1 MIVLSDSVDRT
12 ITFSFFWTKHRNV
25 TNGRMADERTNLP
38 WLLQR
43 SALRAMRSGT
53 RC

>member
-12 ITFSFFWTKHRNV
+12 IVSSFFWTKHRN
-25 TNGRMADERTNLP
+25 TTDGRTDLP

-43 SALRAMRSGT
+43 RMRTAVQTSE
-53 RC
+53 CEI